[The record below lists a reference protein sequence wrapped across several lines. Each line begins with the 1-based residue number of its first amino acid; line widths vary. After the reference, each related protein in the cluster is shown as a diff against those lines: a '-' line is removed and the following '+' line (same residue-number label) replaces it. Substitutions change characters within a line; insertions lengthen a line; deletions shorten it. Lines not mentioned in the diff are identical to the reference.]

1 MGWLKAFLVNVFS
14 FLSVAPFVSFFIV
27 WIVVYFVYKQKKKAT
42 ELAMDVTNVF
52 LIIAVSAMYNEIFNS
67 KLGFW
72 IIALC
77 LLLATG
83 LIGNAQNRLKGRL
96 DFPRIYKIVWRIGFV
111 VLICFY
117 VIFMIVGIIKG
128 LF

>member
-1 MGWLKAFLVNVFS
+1 MGWLKSFLVNMFT
-14 FLSVAPFVSFFIV
+14 FFTVAPFISFFVLWMIFYV
-27 WIVVYFVYKQKKKAT
+27 VYKQKKKAT
-42 ELAMDVTNVF
+42 ELAMDVTVVF
-52 LIIAVSAMYNEIFNS
+52 LIIVVSAMYNEIFNS

-77 LLLATG
+77 FLLATG

-96 DFPRIYKIVWRIGFV
+96 DFSKIYKIVWRVGFV
-111 VLICFY
+111 VLACFY
-117 VIFMIVGIIKG
+117 VLFMIVGIIKG